1 MSRTV
6 RDATFEVFRRR
17 GLTTIFSN
25 PGSTEVPFL
34 AGLPND
40 LRFVLGLHEGSVL
53 GMATGYAIGRGEP
66 ALVLVHTT
74 AGLGNSVGG
83 IATARV
89 NRAPL
94 VVIVGQQD
102 RRHLVFE
109 PFLAGRLRG
118 LAGDYPVWV
127 DEPVRAQDVPGAIDR
142 AYHEAATSRGP
153 ALVIVPMDDWLQE
166 ADPERED
173 ASAGRVMRAHA
184 VDEAAVAELAAFLES
199 GRSPALVVGAG
210 ADGPATWEA
219 LIELAE
225 RLVAPVF
232 QESFGAHAGFPQD
245 HRLFAGVLPADRPRL
260 RERLAPYDVVLVVGA
275 GAFRQSPWTPGRFT
289 EEGTRVA
296 LVTEDPAEAHR
307 SPVELAVLAPPA
319 AAARA
324 LAGRLPQRDADPPQ
338 QFRSPPPPAPPR
350 PGEPLTA
357 SHVLAA
363 LAERLPAEAIVLEEA
378 PVDRPEIHDRL
389 LARRPLGYVSAAM
402 GGLGFGVP
410 AAAGLRM
417 ALPDRPVVAVLGDGA
432 SLYGIQGALERRAL
446 RRGRALRDPLER
458 RLRDHGPPRGA
469 IRPGRTVAGLRRD
482 RHRRDRPWVLLPRP
496 ARDDSRRASGC
507 ARRGDPDARRTRAAA
522 APRRRDR
529 ADHHVRSLTEEG
541 ATRHEVTPFVA
552 ESPCMQTEVICMQT
566 EVICGPGVPL
576 LDSARVGVVYMRTM
590 SSRRS
595 RRAAASQSH
604 GSLNNQSGY
613 SSEISTTQEPGRGSR

>member
-1 MSRTV
+1 M
-6 RDATFEVFRRR
+6 
-17 GLTTIFSN
+17 
-25 PGSTEVPFL
+25 PFL
-34 AGLPND
+34 AGLPDD

-94 VVIVGQQD
+94 VIIVGQQD

-210 ADGPATWEA
+210 ADGPETWEA

-232 QESFGAHAGFPQD
+232 QESFGARAGFPQD

-275 GAFRQSPWTPGRFT
+275 GAFRQSPWTPGPLHRGRNARGARQRRPRRGAPQPGRAGGSRAARGRRL
-289 EEGTRVA
+289 E
-296 LVTEDPAEAHR
+296 R
-307 SPVELAVLAPPA
+307 SPAGCRSATPTRRSSS
-319 AAARA
+319 AR
-324 LAGRLPQRDADPPQ
+324 R
-338 QFRSPPPPAPPR
+338 
-350 PGEPLTA
+350 
-357 SHVLAA
+357 
-363 LAERLPAEAIVLEEA
+363 
-378 PVDRPEIHDRL
+378 
-389 LARRPLGYVSAAM
+389 RRPL
-402 GGLGFGVP
+402 
-410 AAAGLRM
+410 
-417 ALPDRPVVAVLGDGA
+417 
-432 SLYGIQGALERRAL
+432 
-446 RRGRALRDPLER
+446 RRG
-458 RLRDHGPPRGA
+458 
-469 IRPGRTVAGLRRD
+469 
-482 RHRRDRPWVLLPRP
+482 P
-496 ARDDSRRASGC
+496 AS
-507 ARRGDPDARRTRAAA
+507 
-522 APRRRDR
+522 
-529 ADHHVRSLTEEG
+529 
-541 ATRHEVTPFVA
+541 
-552 ESPCMQTEVICMQT
+552 
-566 EVICGPGVPL
+566 
-576 LDSARVGVVYMRTM
+576 
-590 SSRRS
+590 RS
-595 RRAAASQSH
+595 RRATCWPRSQSACRRRR
-604 GSLNNQSGY
+604 
-613 SSEISTTQEPGRGSR
+613 SSSRRRPSTGPRSTTGSSPAVRSASSAPPWAVSASASRRRPACAWRCRTGPSSRCSETARRSTGSRALWSAAHYRAGVLYVILSNGGYVIMDRLAERSGNDGPWPGFGEIDIAALARGFCCPAQRVTTHEELLAALDEAIPTLAGREEPLLLDVVIAPTTTFAP